1 MTVTI
6 VLETGKLSPKKCGQL
21 LQLAYWEPNFNR
33 GPI

>member
-6 VLETGKLSPKKCGQL
+6 VLETGKLSPKKCDQL